1 MIQWPVSQL
10 LPHSGNAILLD
21 EVLSFD
27 AESLI
32 ACARVKPA
40 GLFNQPDG
48 SLPAWLGL
56 EIMAQAVAAWAGCQA
71 LSEGRPVK
79 LGFLLG
85 TRRYDCHVAHFA
97 SGSELT
103 ITVQCSLSDES
114 GIGTFDCELRNTH
127 KVLASARLNA
137 YSPSN
142 VNDFTHET
150 PPSP

>member
-1 MIQWPVSQL
+1 MIQWPVAQL

-27 AESLI
+27 TESLI
-32 ACARVKPA
+32 ARTRVKRA
-40 GLFNQPDG
+40 GLYNQPDG

-71 LSEGRPVK
+71 LRDGLPVK

-85 TRRYDCHVAHFA
+85 TRRYDCQVPHFVP
-97 SGSELT
+97 GSELT
-103 ITVQCSLSDES
+103 VAVRCSLNDES
-114 GIGTFDCELRNTH
+114 GIGTFECELRNTH

-142 VNDFTHET
+142 VNDFTQET
-150 PPSP
+150 PSSP